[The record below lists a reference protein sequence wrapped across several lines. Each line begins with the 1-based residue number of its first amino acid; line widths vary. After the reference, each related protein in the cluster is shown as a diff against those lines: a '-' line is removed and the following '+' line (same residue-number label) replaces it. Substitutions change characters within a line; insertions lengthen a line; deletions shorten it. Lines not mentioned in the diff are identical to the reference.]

1 MSERTGERTVRE
13 TQIWQHQAGSGAGN
27 DDMDNICELLINV
40 VSASKPKMLTG
51 LNQKV
56 RGMVK
61 AVEFRFAQSVIPP
74 ADRQILSRH
83 G

>member
-1 MSERTGERTVRE
+1 VRG
-13 TQIWQHQAGSGAGN
+13 TQIWWHQAGSGARK
-27 DDMDNICELLINV
+27 DDMDNIYELPVNV
-40 VSASKPKMLTG
+40 VSASEPKMLIS